1 MRDSDAMA
9 TDDDAAAEVALAE
22 ACARGDREALAT
34 FDRTY
39 LAGLP
44 AALAHMKLPAA
55 VIDDVVQTTRTRL
68 LVAEGGAPPKLVA
81 YAGQGKLRG
90 LVQVIATRT
99 ALDHVR
105 GQAKL
110 APDDAAGD
118 LAAID
123 DDPELAYLKAH
134 YRDAWKTAFT
144 EAAAALDA
152 RDRNL
157 LRLHHLSGVTL
168 DALAAMYG
176 VHRATAVRWLA
187 EARRRLLEG
196 TRTRLGAALAVSSD
210 ELDSIMHLID
220 SRLDASVGRL
230 LA

>member
-1 MRDSDAMA
+1 MTDA
-9 TDDDAAAEVALAE
+9 DELELAQ
-22 ACARGDREALAT
+22 ACARGDAEALAT
-34 FDRTY
+34 LERDY
-39 LAGLP
+39 LGPSRAG
-44 AALAHMKLPAA
+44 LAHMKLSAA
-55 VIDDVVQTTRTRL
+55 VLDDVMQATRLKL
-68 LVAEGGAPPKLVA
+68 LVATDDGPPRLVA

-90 LVQVIATRT
+90 LVQVVAARA

-105 GQAKL
+105 GQARL
-110 APDDAAGD
+110 VPDDATGD

-144 EAAAALDA
+144 EAAVALDP

-168 DALAAMYG
+168 EALAAMYS

-187 EARRRLLEG
+187 DARRRLLEG
-196 TRTRLGAALAVSSD
+196 TRTRLGATLDVSSA

-220 SRLDASVGRL
+220 SRLDASVARL

>member
-1 MRDSDAMA
+1 MS
-9 TDDDAAAEVALAE
+9 DDDELELAQ
-22 ACARGDREALAT
+22 ACARGEAEALAILER
-34 FDRTY
+34 DY
-39 LAGLP
+39 LAPSRAG
-44 AALAHMKLPAA
+44 LAHMKLSAA
-55 VIDDVVQTTRTRL
+55 VLDDVMQATRMKL
-68 LVAEGGAPPKLVA
+68 LVGEPPRLVA

-90 LVQVIATRT
+90 LVQVVAARA

-105 GQAKL
+105 GQARFV
-110 APDDAAGD
+110 PDDGTAG

-144 EAAAALDA
+144 DAAAALDA

-168 DALAAMYG
+168 EALAAMYT

-187 EARRRLLEG
+187 DARRRLLEG
-196 TRTRLGAALAVSSD
+196 TRTRLGATLDVSSA

-220 SRLDASVGRL
+220 SRLEASVGRL
-230 LA
+230 LG

>member
-1 MRDSDAMA
+1 MA
-9 TDDDAAAEVALAE
+9 PTDDLDPAAEHALAE
-22 ACARGDREALAT
+22 ACARGDAAALAT
-34 FDRTY
+34 LERAY
-39 LAGLP
+39 LAPSRAG
-44 AALAHMKLPAA
+44 LAHMRLPAA
-55 VIDDVVQTTRTRL
+55 VLDDVMQATREKLLTGDPPRL
-68 LVAEGGAPPKLVA
+68 LG

-90 LVQVIATRT
+90 LIQVVAART

-105 GQAKL
+105 GQQRFT
-110 APDDAAGD
+110 PDDAVAE
-118 LAAID
+118 LAALD

-144 EAAAALDA
+144 DAAGALEA

-187 EARRRLLEG
+187 DARAKLLSG
-196 TRTRLGAALAVSSD
+196 TRTRLGAALAVSEA
-210 ELDSIMHLID
+210 ELDSIIGLID
-220 SRLDASVGRL
+220 SRLDASVARL

>member
-1 MRDSDAMA
+1 MIDPGDSDP
-9 TDDDAAAEVALAE
+9 AAAERALADG
-22 ACARGDREALAT
+22 CARGDPEALAT
-34 FDRTY
+34 LERDY
-39 LAGLP
+39 LAPARAGLAHMRLP
-44 AALAHMKLPAA
+44 AAAL
-55 VIDDVVQTTRTRL
+55 DDVMQLTREKL
-68 LVAEGGAPPKLVA
+68 LVGDPPRLCG

-90 LVQVIATRT
+90 LVQVVATRA

-105 GQAKL
+105 AQARL
-110 APDDAAGD
+110 VPDDGAAD

-144 EAAAALDA
+144 EAAGALDA

-187 EARRRLLEG
+187 DARAKLLSG
-196 TRTRLGAALAVSSD
+196 TRTRLASALTVSTA
-210 ELDSIMHLID
+210 ELDSILELID

-230 LA
+230 LG